1 MKAKKNEA
9 APLGGPARNV
19 KPDLS
24 NSSTSDALLESVLS
38 SLSGVKK
45 VKDGHIALCPFHA
58 DHNPSLM
65 VFDNGGFYCRACKER
80 GTLYRLAKHLGIE
93 TGNDKEEKHSLN
105 AFREYLSKRLGIE
118 TLDVEK
124 VASRLDIRANG
135 RGLSF
140 VLAMPPSRF
149 IGFVNH
155 NPGDKEVK
163 YRLPSREYLQQN
175 ANLDDLKGTIFGLDL
190 ALNVVKV
197 NHLEERIKGIQ
208 GNILLTEGFFDALGC
223 LAHGIPAAAIMG
235 GLNGSEEGI
244 RRVYNALFDAGI
256 SRVVLCFDNDSA
268 GRKFTVDYMKH
279 FLSRAAIWTDV
290 IVLEEYKD
298 INEGLQ
304 KEGIAFFEK
313 LESYKTDPIEAF
325 IELEG
330 IEGEIEKGG
339 FERHI
344 ALMKVARF
352 FSEIHKIHRERV
364 NRGAL
369 IERLGTSEEEW
380 NALFEELPLEREKE
394 RIKNEMTR
402 EGRLFLENIESDP
415 VGAFER
421 FKDRGELS
429 IGSLEKRK
437 PISVAEELPE
447 ILEEIIHEGDGH
459 KLHDAEYLENI
470 IIQPVDLV
478 TIGGQSSIGKTT
490 FALNVADYY
499 LREKKR
505 VLFVSYEIN
514 RGRIV
519 SSLLAIRTKGK
530 VADVRRNLKKSASV
544 DPTLF
549 ENLSIIA
556 DPAFTVEELS
566 RLVGKY
572 KEELPLDLII
582 IDYDQLAQTEEK
594 RFDSEERRVSHISR
608 TLKGITLDYGV
619 PVILLSQLS
628 KEKELRYSQQKLFDS
643 SIVLKLKIP
652 QKEVNSKKNG
662 GKKLEDLK
670 GEDLKA
676 YKEDPIKEVVC
687 EVEKNRNG
695 RAGLEY
701 RITIDFEVGRILSK
715 KETEAIIA
723 KSGLKLR

>member
-1 MKAKKNEA
+1 
-9 APLGGPARNV
+9 
-19 KPDLS
+19 
-24 NSSTSDALLESVLS
+24 
-38 SLSGVKK
+38 
-45 VKDGHIALCPFHA
+45 
-58 DHNPSLM
+58 
-65 VFDNGGFYCRACKER
+65 
-80 GTLYRLAKHLGIE
+80 
-93 TGNDKEEKHSLN
+93 
-105 AFREYLSKRLGIE
+105 
-118 TLDVEK
+118 
-124 VASRLDIRANG
+124 
-135 RGLSF
+135 
-140 VLAMPPSRF
+140 
-149 IGFVNH
+149 
-155 NPGDKEVK
+155 
-163 YRLPSREYLQQN
+163 
-175 ANLDDLKGTIFGLDL
+175 
-190 ALNVVKV
+190 
-197 NHLEERIKGIQ
+197 
-208 GNILLTEGFFDALGC
+208 
-223 LAHGIPAAAIMG
+223 
-235 GLNGSEEGI
+235 
-244 RRVYNALFDAGI
+244 
-256 SRVVLCFDNDSA
+256 
-268 GRKFTVDYMKH
+268 MKH

-530 VADVRRNLKKSASV
+530 VADVHRNLKKSASV